1 MTRVLGLAMLA
12 AGAAAG
18 YFGTRAL
25 LDRERLPEQLP
36 APLRPGLEKTRAR
49 LLRARRSAA
58 EVLMEVERGRRAAE
72 RELMQD
78 YLRRTGRLED
88 R

>member
-1 MTRVLGLAMLA
+1 MLGLAMLA
-12 AGAAAG
+12 VGAAAG

-25 LDRERLPEQLP
+25 IDREHLPDRLP
-36 APLRPGLEKTRAR
+36 APLRAGLQETRAR
-49 LLRARRSAA
+49 LLRARRGAA
-58 EVLMEVERGRRAAE
+58 EVLTEVERGRRTAE